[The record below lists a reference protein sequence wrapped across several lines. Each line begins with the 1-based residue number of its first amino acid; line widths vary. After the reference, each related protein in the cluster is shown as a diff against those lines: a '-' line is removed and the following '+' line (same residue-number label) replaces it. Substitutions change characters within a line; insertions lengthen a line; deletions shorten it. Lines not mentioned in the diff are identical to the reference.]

1 MPVVNKQQELFF
13 RSSGNRHTKLRRC
26 LYKKKTKLVKVAFE
40 TMRVAFGC
48 KQPEKNIWRGTR
60 TGYYSLNK
68 LG

>member
-13 RSSGNRHTKLRRC
+13 RWSGNWHTKLRRF
-26 LYKKKTKLVKVAFE
+26 LKKTKLVKVAFE